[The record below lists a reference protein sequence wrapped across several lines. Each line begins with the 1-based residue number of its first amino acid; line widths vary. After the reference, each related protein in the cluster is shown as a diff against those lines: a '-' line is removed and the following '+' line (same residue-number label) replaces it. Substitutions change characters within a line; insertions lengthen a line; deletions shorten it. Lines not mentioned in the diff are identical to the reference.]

1 MSVLINSSGASMTTM
16 NGKVVDKKD
25 FQVNY
30 DGKKM
35 IISGHNNNKTF
46 KKKLT
51 KTDILKLLS
60 KPANKHTL
68 NQRLIKD
75 FGMMTSSTT
84 TRSKKTKKNYKKSNR
99 K

>member
-1 MSVLINSSGASMTTM
+1 MTTI

-30 DGKKM
+30 DGKNM
-35 IISGHNNNKTF
+35 IIRGHNNNKTF
-46 KKKLT
+46 KKKLS
-51 KTDILKLLS
+51 KNDILKLLA

-75 FGMMTSSTT
+75 FGMMTS
-84 TRSKKTKKNYKKSNR
+84 RHKKTKRNNKS
-99 K
+99 KQK

>member
-1 MSVLINSSGASMTTM
+1 MSVLINSSGESMTTI

-51 KTDILKLLS
+51 KNDILKLLA

-75 FGMMTSSTT
+75 FGMMKSTI
-84 TRSKKTKKNYKKSNR
+84 TRTKKTKRNNKS
-99 K
+99 KQK

>member
-1 MSVLINSSGASMTTM
+1 MSVLINSSSASMTSI

-51 KTDILKLLS
+51 KNDILKLLA

-75 FGMMTSSTT
+75 FGMMTASSTLH
-84 TRSKKTKKNYKKSNR
+84 KKTRRNKNKQK
-99 K
+99 